1 MTRRRRNGD
10 EIMTPE
16 EAGIIRDIFDR
27 IRHMGPAPRDP
38 EARAAVEHELRAN
51 PDALIGLVRAIVALD
66 RERAALIE
74 ENEALRAALEGPAQ
88 PSSGGG
94 LFGDGPGYGQPGPA
108 GGHPGG
114 WSPGPA
120 PQQQRE
126 PWGSAPWGRSRPM
139 PETAPPTP
147 GPGGP
152 WGSPAGGQQGGGVM
166 RTALGAAAG
175 LAGGMFAY
183 DAVKGMLG
191 GANQDGKSGTA
202 QAAESGG
209 QASGT
214 DDFVTGGGTEES
226 GGLFDLFGDVDDL

>member
-1 MTRRRRNGD
+1 
-10 EIMTPE
+10 MTPE

-74 ENEALRAALEGPAQ
+74 ENEAMRAALEGHGQ

-94 LFGDGPGYGQPGPA
+94 LFGDAPGYGPAGYGQPGSA
-108 GGHPGG
+108 AGHPGG

-120 PQQQRE
+120 PQQRE
-126 PWGSAPWGRSRPM
+126 PWGSAPWGRSRPAPEPM
-139 PETAPPTP
+139 PPAP

-152 WGSPAGGQQGGGVM
+152 WGGGPQGGGVM

-191 GANQDGKSGTA
+191 GSNQDGKSGTA

-214 DDFVTGGGTEES
+214 DDFVTGGGTEDS
-226 GGLFDLFGDVDDL
+226 GSLFDLFGDADDL